1 MVEGFIQA
9 WWPQLT
15 AVLVLVF
22 WISRTISEL
31 RGANEK
37 QDERLHQAEKKIES
51 LFELWNHH
59 IDRLLNEKS
68 KKE

>member
-1 MVEGFIQA
+1 MESFVQT

-31 RGANEK
+31 KGHNDR
-37 QDERLHQAEKKIES
+37 QDEKLYQSEKKIEN
-51 LFELWNHH
+51 LFELWNKH
-59 IDRLLNEKS
+59 IDRMLNERQRKD
-68 KKE
+68 

>member
-1 MVEGFIQA
+1 MENFVQT

-31 RGANEK
+31 KGRNDK
-37 QDERLHQAEKKIES
+37 QDEKLYQAEKKIEN
-51 LFELWNHH
+51 LFELWNKH
-59 IDRLLNEKS
+59 IDRMLNERQRKD
-68 KKE
+68 